1 MLKISVGSVYDVSVT
16 SLWDPEELYVLPT
29 NQRLPSFN
37 DPITAWTSFL
47 PAYTDRI
54 VLARCLQ
61 DDSWKRGRILKTEI
75 LSPCKLTLELLS
87 PVHTPHTLHTYL
99 HLPTS
104 LTSLVQGTWIVV
116 LWEGTWERAWLL
128 NTSLDTVKVRLL
140 DRGWNVEVEVEYS
153 QCRDLP
159 GQATLLPPRFVQVSL
174 VGVEKLEDWRWTLG
188 AYEVYAAYK
197 VWREEEGG
205 EGDQKG
211 RRQWQ
216 WKWSKGV

>member
-99 HLPTS
+99 PDQSSPRYLDSCTVGGDLGEG
-104 LTSLVQGTWIVV
+104 LTPQYISRYS
-116 LWEGTWERAWLL
+116 EGET
-128 NTSLDTVKVRLL
+128 
-140 DRGWNVEVEVEYS
+140 
-153 QCRDLP
+153 P
-159 GQATLLPPRFVQVSL
+159 GQRLECRGGG
-174 VGVEKLEDWRWTLG
+174 GVFP
-188 AYEVYAAYK
+188 V
-197 VWREEEGG
+197 
-205 EGDQKG
+205 
-211 RRQWQ
+211 
-216 WKWSKGV
+216 